1 MYVFEH
7 YIDVLPC
14 AVAVAHNTLQVL
26 MNCNW
31 LTVCCCWQTV
41 SKEWAKLSS
50 EQKLR
55 YRGAMLQL
63 VQQGTRDILSEAP
76 FVKQKVS

>member
-1 MYVFEH
+1 
-7 YIDVLPC
+7 
-14 AVAVAHNTLQVL
+14 
-26 MNCNW
+26 
-31 LTVCCCWQTV
+31 V

-76 FVKQKVS
+76 FVKQKVSYPYSYHSNLVVKNTMQYVSQSLKLKYSYVQYS